1 MKQLLL
7 FPLIVIAAIGQQSA
21 PKIERCG
28 LGSKHECHCLE
39 RTDAIHNKIIAF
51 CEAESKTPKERDAC
65 LHREMI
71 QHCDMAER
79 FTKWDTDTSA
89 TPREDGEYDMRS
101 AMGPLCT
108 MACRKHRC
116 ECADGPKCDFGMSK
130 EESAQADRA
139 ERKGR

>member
-1 MKQLLL
+1 MGSRAL
-7 FPLIVIAAIGQQSA
+7 PRSSAAVF
-21 PKIERCG
+21 
-28 LGSKHECHCLE
+28 GSKHECHCLE
-39 RTDAIHNKIIAF
+39 RTDAIHNKIIAS

-89 TPREDGEYDMRS
+89 TPREDGDYDMRS
-101 AMGPLCT
+101 AMGPMCT

-130 EESAQADRA
+130 EESAQADRE